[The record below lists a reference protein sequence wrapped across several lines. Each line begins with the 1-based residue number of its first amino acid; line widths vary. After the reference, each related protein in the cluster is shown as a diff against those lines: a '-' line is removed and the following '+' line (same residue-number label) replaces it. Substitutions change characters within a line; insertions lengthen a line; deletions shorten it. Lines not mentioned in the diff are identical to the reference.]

1 MVFRRKNNIPHLTQG
16 ERIDIYDH
24 LLISPFVPYYDFPF
38 TKNRKIKL
46 KRNGKE
52 TVCEVFHLVK
62 LDMIGYE
69 SDLCANSKKLKKET
83 QKKKKGMH
91 IFIKKSRSEN
101 KFF

>member
-69 SDLCANSKKLKKET
+69 GDLCAKSKKLKKET
-83 QKKKKGMH
+83 QKKKKRYAY
-91 IFIKKSRSEN
+91 IYKKKQE
-101 KFF
+101 